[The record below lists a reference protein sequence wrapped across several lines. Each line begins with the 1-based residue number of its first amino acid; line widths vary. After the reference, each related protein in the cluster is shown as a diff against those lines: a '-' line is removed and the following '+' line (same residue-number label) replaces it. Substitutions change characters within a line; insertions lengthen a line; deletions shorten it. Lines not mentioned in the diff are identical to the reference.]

1 MTGNVSLVA
10 TGDRW
15 VGRGVRSSSAV
26 IQELLDNAERHVAM
40 TAYVINNWEIL
51 KAINKAL
58 DRGITIEIFI
68 YGKDKTMLNDAV
80 QRIKDMDKRYDY
92 LHLVMVE
99 DEVLHA
105 KVVVADER
113 STLIGSAN
121 LTYGGM
127 VTNHE
132 LGFLVEDVSVAQRA
146 IDLMRR
152 LA

>member
-1 MTGNVSLVA
+1 MAGNVSLVA

-26 IQELLDNAERHVAM
+26 ILELLDNVERHVAM
-40 TAYVINNWEIL
+40 TAYVINNWEIV

-132 LGFLVEDVSVAQRA
+132 LGFLVEDVGVAQRA

>member
-1 MTGNVSLVA
+1 MVENVSLVA

-15 VGRGVRSSSAV
+15 IGRGVRSSSAV
-26 IQELLDNAERHVAM
+26 VQELLERAERHVAM
-40 TAYVINNWEIL
+40 TAYVINNWDIV

-68 YGKDKTMLNDAV
+68 YGKDKSMLNEAV
-80 QRIKDMDKRYDY
+80 ERIKDMDKKYEY

-99 DEVLHA
+99 EEVLHA
-105 KVVVADER
+105 KVVVIDQK
-113 STLIGSAN
+113 SMLIGSAN

-132 LGFLVEDVSVAQRA
+132 LGIRIEDANIAQRA

-152 LA
+152 LV

>member
-1 MTGNVSLVA
+1 VTGNVSLVA